1 MMTGRYLGAVLVGLA
16 VVVLTGP
23 AVAGRAAP
31 SGQGEWVPPRTP
43 WGDPD
48 LQGLWT
54 NTTTTPLERPAD
66 LAGKALLTDEER
78 ALRNPVARICTEV
91 VTPSSPTGG
100 YNNFW
105 LEQGDLHARTAL
117 LVEPADGRLPAVTPA
132 EQRMQAARTDSYRGG
147 RYESWEDFNA
157 YDRCIT
163 RGLPGAMMPGFYNHN
178 YQILQTPGYVAVFI
192 EMIHDVRIVPLDG
205 RAHAASGIRQW
216 LGDSRGRW
224 DGETLVV
231 ETTNFNAKVRA
242 RFFTVFGGD
251 AQLHLTERFTR
262 TAAGAI
268 DYRIRVDDP
277 TIWTRPWTASIPMT
291 ATDGPVFEYACH
303 EGNYALPNMLGGA
316 RAAERQAAARGR

>member
-1 MMTGRYLGAVLVGLA
+1 MIMVRHLGAALIGLA
-16 VVVLTGP
+16 VVVLAAP
-23 AVAGRAAP
+23 AVAGRGAP

-66 LAGKALLTDEER
+66 LAGKALLTEEER

-117 LVEPADGRLPAVTPA
+117 LVEPADGRLPAVTAA

-178 YQILQTPGYVAVFI
+178 YQILQAPGYVAIFI

-205 RAHAASGIRQW
+205 RAHASSGIRQ
-216 LGDSRGRW
+216 
-224 DGETLVV
+224 
-231 ETTNFNAKVRA
+231 
-242 RFFTVFGGD
+242 
-251 AQLHLTERFTR
+251 
-262 TAAGAI
+262 
-268 DYRIRVDDP
+268 
-277 TIWTRPWTASIPMT
+277 
-291 ATDGPVFEYACH
+291 
-303 EGNYALPNMLGGA
+303 
-316 RAAERQAAARGR
+316 